1 MTMSDDSQNGR
12 SDWTNLCGEDGR
24 IKARFNRRTSELVI
38 KDRGEYHQWRLALLL
53 SHPEFSDS
61 DLPVESSFVEVT

>member
-1 MTMSDDSQNGR
+1 MSDDSQNGR

-38 KDRGEYHQWRLALLL
+38 KERGEYHQWRLALLL
-53 SHPEFSDS
+53 LHPEFTDNNLS
-61 DLPVESSFVEVT
+61 VESSFVEVT

>member
-38 KDRGEYHQWRLALLL
+38 KERGEYHQWRLALLL
-53 SHPEFSDS
+53 LHPEFTDNNLS
-61 DLPVESSFVEVT
+61 VESSFVEVT